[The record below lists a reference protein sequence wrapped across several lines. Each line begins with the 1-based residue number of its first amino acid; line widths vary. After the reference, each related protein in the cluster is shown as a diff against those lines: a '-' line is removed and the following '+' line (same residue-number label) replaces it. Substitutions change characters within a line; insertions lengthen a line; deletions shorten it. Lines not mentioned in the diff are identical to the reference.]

1 MNMAEAEKEL
11 KKRFQS
17 SPWIDF
23 LLKVEEVRELQ
34 RQYYKKKD
42 KVVLAKCKL
51 AEIELDQQT
60 KSLRNIAEAKNLL

>member
-1 MNMAEAEKEL
+1 MAEAEREL

-17 SPWIDF
+17 NPWIDF

-34 RQYYKKKD
+34 RQYYRKKD
-42 KVVLAKCKL
+42 KMILAKCKL

-60 KSLRNIAEAKNLL
+60 KSLRIKAEEKKLL